1 MKTITL
7 TETGLE
13 SLILICAA
21 GGMKIENHAQEVEH
35 DCMSMLRMKN
45 RGHYPDHDDKETIVR
60 NLEATERAAKRVLN
74 IFLFI
79 KEHHLV
85 EEDPKQI
92 QAIDDIINRHD
103 TFLKEDFV
111 QCKKEFDEVFA
122 LMEEPDYDPKSYL
135 KEEEEEKGES
145 ENLNKEAQL
154 RKLMEMLGMDPNE
167 MSGSQPEADV

>member
-13 SLILICAA
+13 SLLMICAA

-35 DCMSMLRMKN
+35 DCMGMLRMKN
-45 RGHYPDHDDKETIVR
+45 RGRYPDREDKEIIVR
-60 NLEATERAAKRVLN
+60 NLEATERAAKKALDV
-74 IFLFI
+74 FLFI

-85 EEDPKQI
+85 AEDPEQI

-122 LMEEPDYDPKSYL
+122 LMENPDYNPKDYL
-135 KEEEEEKGES
+135 KPEEEGH
-145 ENLNKEAQL
+145 A
-154 RKLMEMLGMDPNE
+154 D
-167 MSGSQPEADV
+167 PEAKLRSLMAKLGINPDEMNKPGQDSEDN